1 MLGRLL
7 VISVLVVACGKGDTP
22 PEPSSGITSTQET
35 GPKPRDTPADREAK
49 QLFMTQ
55 CANCHGSE
63 GMGNGPAS
71 VALNPKPR
79 NYTDPAWQA
88 SVTDDEI
95 KKIILEGGAAVGK
108 SPSMMSFSMLKEQP
122 EVLDELV
129 RIVRGFAKKSGS
141 GATGAK

>member
-7 VISVLVVACGKGDTP
+7 VVSVLVVACGKGDTP
-22 PEPSSGITSTQET
+22 PEPSPGISNQET
-35 GPKPRDTPADREAK
+35 GPKPRENPGDREAM

-55 CANCHGSE
+55 CANCHGTE

-108 SPSMMSFSMLKEQP
+108 SSSMMSFSMLKEQP
-122 EVLDELV
+122 EVLEALV

-141 GATGAK
+141 GATGTK